1 MLMTEDT
8 GIEEM
13 EISTD
18 ANPTVTGWAPP
29 PEIDENADV
38 AESGYIWAVELPYF
52 DYEYGYDGDIWTT
65 ERMFRTRKQAEVF
78 ANAWN
83 ARVELNKLLD
93 VRNSRETSTAR
104 VKSYRVGGRDINTE
118 SVESNNDEINYK

>member
-1 MLMTEDT
+1 MRMLML
-8 GIEEM
+8 
-13 EISTD
+13 
-18 ANPTVTGWAPP
+18 P
-29 PEIDENADV
+29 
-38 AESGYIWAVELPYF
+38 ESGYIWAVELPYF

-83 ARVELNKLLD
+83 KRVELNKLLD

-104 VKSYRVGGRDINTE
+104 VKSYRVGGVILTLNP
-118 SVESNNDEINYK
+118 SNQTMMK